1 MVKNSPGNHLCH
13 GRRPRARENLGAP
26 QANPLVKS
34 RRPGYGGG
42 PMGGCDGFG
51 HTGAV
56 KNATRTA
63 RLILTTLMVAGL
75 ALAAQAGIK
84 SERTLAAIISHTP
97 APRLVEEGRQLKTA
111 QAAAAALPGAQA
123 FWGIGRSMEPLYATN
138 TAIVIQSIDYEHI
151 KKGMTVV
158 YRKSSGLR
166 VCHSVVGETTGGYL
180 VQGVNNDVEDAELI
194 TPDNFIGVIVQAYAS
209 ADTAFRA
216 DTEKRLAAR
225 GKVKLVARS

>member
-1 MVKNSPGNHLCH
+1 
-13 GRRPRARENLGAP
+13 
-26 QANPLVKS
+26 
-34 RRPGYGGG
+34 
-42 PMGGCDGFG
+42 
-51 HTGAV
+51 V

-63 RLILTTLMVAGL
+63 RLLLTTLVVAGY

-84 SERTLAAIISHTP
+84 SERTLAAIVSRTP
-97 APRLVEEGRQLKTA
+97 APRLVEEGNQLKAA

-138 TAIVIQSIDYEHI
+138 TAIVIQAIDYEHI

-158 YRKSSGLR
+158 YLKSTGVR

-194 TPDNFIGVIVQAYAS
+194 TPDNLIGVIVQAYAS
-209 ADTAFRA
+209 ADTVFRA
-216 DTEKRLAAR
+216 DTEKRLAAK
-225 GKVKLVARS
+225 GKVRLIARS

>member
-1 MVKNSPGNHLCH
+1 M
-13 GRRPRARENLGAP
+13 
-26 QANPLVKS
+26 
-34 RRPGYGGG
+34 
-42 PMGGCDGFG
+42 
-51 HTGAV
+51 

-63 RLILTTLMVAGL
+63 RRLLTILVVAGV

-97 APRLVEEGRQLKTA
+97 APRLVSEGEQLRTA
-111 QAAAAALPGAQA
+111 EVAAATIPGAQA
-123 FWGIGRSMEPLYATN
+123 FWGIGRSMEPLYASN
-138 TAIVIQSIDYEHI
+138 TAIVVAAIDYEQI

-158 YRKSSGLR
+158 YLKRTGVR

-216 DTEKRLAAR
+216 DTEKRLVAK
-225 GKVKLVARS
+225 GKVRLVART